1 MNFKIFHKRK
11 LLTFSVVILVIMS
24 TLALFAPQF
33 TQFSYEEQNI
43 ERRLE
48 TPNQTYWM
56 GTDSLGRDQYSR
68 IIYGARMSLA
78 VGLVTAIFALMIGT
92 VVGAI
97 SGYFGGTVDLLI
109 TRLMDLFYI
118 FPSLLLAIL
127 FSILFGRGIFGLF
140 LALAMTSWI
149 TQARLVRNQILQIKQ
164 MPYVESARSLGAN
177 DFRIITRHMIPNLIG
192 TLLIALTL
200 QIPNNIM
207 AESLLS
213 FLGLGLN
220 PPYSSWGTLANE
232 GFRGMK
238 SYPHLIIYP
247 GLFLFLT
254 LFALNIIG
262 DSLRDWFDPK
272 TTV

>member
-1 MNFKIFHKRK
+1 
-11 LLTFSVVILVIMS
+11 
-24 TLALFAPQF
+24 
-33 TQFSYEEQNI
+33 
-43 ERRLE
+43 
-48 TPNQTYWM
+48 
-56 GTDSLGRDQYSR
+56 
-68 IIYGARMSLA
+68 
-78 VGLVTAIFALMIGT
+78 
-92 VVGAI
+92 
-97 SGYFGGTVDLLI
+97 
-109 TRLMDLFYI
+109 
-118 FPSLLLAIL
+118 
-127 FSILFGRGIFGLF
+127 
-140 LALAMTSWI
+140 
-149 TQARLVRNQILQIKQ
+149 
-164 MPYVESARSLGAN
+164 
-177 DFRIITRHMIPNLIG
+177 MIPNLIG